1 MTPPKPLRRLPLLLL
16 AGCAAAWAAETAAPA
31 ASEPASGIPAPMA
44 AQAAAPDVQVRT
56 EEPRAYGYVV
66 GDVIER
72 RAHIALPPGQHIAGD
87 ALPRRGRVDAWLELR
102 HIALQPRPGGAELHL
117 VYQLINAPPK
127 LTTIELP
134 PLDLVLRDPARPEA
148 RPAAVSIDAWPV
160 TVAPLTP
167 EHVLS
172 RAGLADVQPDI
183 QPLPEPTGWL
193 WARMALWSSL
203 LAGCLF
209 AWAVQRHPQLA
220 FWRRHAPFRLA
231 WLDLRRL
238 QRRGAAGPEVERR
251 ALERMHRAFDAA
263 AGCAVFAQRL
273 EPLYAAQPAL
283 RAAANDIDAFFA
295 ASRSSFFAA
304 ASSPTAGAATGTP
317 DRAAVDAVLALCRR
331 LARLEAQA

>member
-1 MTPPKPLRRLPLLLL
+1 MTRSKPLRRLPLLLL

-31 ASEPASGIPAPMA
+31 ASEPTSGIPAPMA
-44 AQAAAPDVQVRT
+44 ALAAAGAQVRT

-72 RAHIALPPGQHIAGD
+72 RAHIALPTGQHIAAD
-87 ALPRRGRVDAWLELR
+87 ALPRRGRVDTWLELH
-102 HIALQPRPGGAELHL
+102 HIALQAEPGGAELHL

-134 PLDLVLRDPARPEA
+134 PLELALRDPAHPEA
-148 RPAAVSIDAWPV
+148 KPAAVSIDAWPV

-167 EHVLS
+167 EYVLS

-183 QPLPEPTGWL
+183 QPRPEPTGWL
-193 WARMALWSSL
+193 WARVALWSSL
-203 LAGCLF
+203 LAACLL

-231 WLDLRRL
+231 WRDLRHMA
-238 QRRGAAGPEVERR
+238 RRGAAGPELQRR

-283 RAAANDIDAFFA
+283 RAAAADIDAFFA
-295 ASRSSFFAA
+295 ASRRSFFAA
-304 ASSPTAGAATGTP
+304 AASPAVGAATGTP
-317 DRAAVDAVLALCRR
+317 DRAALDTVLALCRR
-331 LARLEAQA
+331 LAQLEAQA